1 MGDKRSAPIDLPF
14 SFPQGSC
21 AGPTLY
27 SVYAS
32 TLREVIQDPLS
43 QSKGTT
49 NQIPAPESDSNWQLS
64 SGRPIDL
71 HRFADDHAYK
81 KGFPGNSR
89 ESEVKTIKDLEQ
101 CATRIKSWMD
111 GNTLKMNNGKTKF
124 IMFGSKYQLN
134 KCVTH
139 QININGVPV
148 QSADVI
154 RYLGAWMDKH
164 LSLKHHVKLKCKVA
178 MFNLIRIKTLRSY
191 LMESTCNILVMSLVM
206 SHIDYANSILMKLPD
221 CVLGQMQRV
230 QDIAAKI
237 VMGKSKYDSYTQC
250 HKALHWLPIKDHIE
264 HKLLTLLVHKCVH
277 GEAPQYLKDL
287 ISELKSNRQG
297 LRSANEY
304 KKLSVPC
311 TRRST
316 FADRGFS
323 VNGPK
328 NGMHFPKN

>member
-64 SGRPIDL
+64 SRRPIDL

-230 QDIAAKI
+230 
-237 VMGKSKYDSYTQC
+237 
-250 HKALHWLPIKDHIE
+250 
-264 HKLLTLLVHKCVH
+264 
-277 GEAPQYLKDL
+277 
-287 ISELKSNRQG
+287 
-297 LRSANEY
+297 
-304 KKLSVPC
+304 
-311 TRRST
+311 
-316 FADRGFS
+316 
-323 VNGPK
+323 
-328 NGMHFPKN
+328 